1 MASDFEALCEVVRE
15 QVGDDTI
22 AWGMFRV
29 ADSAK
34 DSPRRV
40 VWIPADFRC
49 EQPYEANPIRHSDS
63 GALGDTLLVD
73 RTTVI
78 CIITGVDFEDACLI
92 RRQVL
97 NACRVSLGTSSIPLD
112 GEYVTEQEGQ
122 SGYLWGGAAK
132 IVQRFDWMIN
142 VPRVAPY
149 MAPDGSGYEVIV
161 TQIDQTNE
169 IQTDAPA
176 VTEDTFSIT

>member
-29 ADSAK
+29 DDSRK

-49 EQPYEANPIRHSDS
+49 ETVPAFQRSVD
-63 GALGDTLLVD
+63 GGGMGDTLLVD
-73 RTTVI
+73 RTTVL

-97 NACRVSLGTSSIPLD
+97 NACKFALGTSSVPLD

-142 VPRVAPY
+142 VPRILPGGP
-149 MAPDGSGYEVIV
+149 MDGSGYEVVV

-169 IQTDAPA
+169 IQADAPA